1 MAELRTCFNSNAY
14 KAAIILAGSI
24 LEAFL
29 IDWLSKYKAR
39 ISSIMILW
47 FSINIVENINVQI

>member
-47 FSINIVENINVQI
+47 F